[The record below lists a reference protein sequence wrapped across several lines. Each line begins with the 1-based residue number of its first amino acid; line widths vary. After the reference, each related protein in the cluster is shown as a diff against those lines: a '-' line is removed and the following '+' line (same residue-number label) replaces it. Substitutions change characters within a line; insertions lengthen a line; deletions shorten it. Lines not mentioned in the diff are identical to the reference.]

1 MVSAFVLST
10 FRHEYINEASFI
22 FRLISASIG
31 TVVYYGYKCHPEI
44 GYYFLV
50 LSFGTGLAGS
60 IFPFMSWFNQ
70 VEHRVR
76 YW

>member
-1 MVSAFVLST
+1 MN
-10 FRHEYINEASFI
+10 HH

-31 TVVYYGYKCHPEI
+31 SIVHYAYKCHPDL
-44 GYYFLV
+44 GYCFLA
-50 LSFGTGLAGS
+50 LSFATGLAGS

-76 YW
+76 ISDILMSWVIAKLTLLL